1 MSWRAFLMLTIG
13 ASIGQLAAAR
23 AEEPFG
29 QEKVETREFR
39 TPQKLKGHSHA
50 HGAHDHGHGH
60 GHGHGHDRGGHDHG
74 EGGHDH
80 AHGVETENLFGF
92 TLGSDTDEAGAKGL
106 AVENVFRTGKRI
118 GAYRALGSKLE
129 FAYAVTDDFSF
140 SMSALGDCH
149 RIRDVPE
156 FDDVRRRCAFNG
168 IGGEVRWR
176 FLNRNT
182 SPFGLTLH
190 LEPSFARFDEESG
203 HVGRKLGSENKLIFD
218 KELVPDTL
226 FGAVNLLYEPER
238 MRERF
243 AFSTERGANAGVA
256 GALALRVSPIAFVGG
271 EVRYLRA
278 YEGLGLRRYQGDA
291 VYVGP
296 TAFVKLGD
304 TGWLQAAWN
313 AQVTGREV
321 PDRRERAAA
330 IVEAVNDNAA
340 AVADAVAAGEDPP
353 ALVLPD
359 FPGRRRLNLRNFERH
374 QFRLK
379 TGFEF

>member
-1 MSWRAFLMLTIG
+1 M
-13 ASIGQLAAAR
+13 AR
-23 AEEPFG
+23 MAWVAIAVGGLSLPISALAEEPFG
-29 QEKVETREFR
+29 QERVATREFR
-39 TPQKLKGHSHA
+39 TPQKLKGHSHE
-50 HGAHDHGHGH
+50 HGGHGH
-60 GHGHGHDRGGHDHG
+60 EHAHGGDDDDEGHGHADG

-80 AHGVETENLFGF
+80 AHGTETENLFGF
-92 TLGSDTDEAGAKGL
+92 TLGSDTDEAGAKGV
-106 AVENVFRTGKRI
+106 AIENVVRTGKRA

-129 FAYAVTDDFSF
+129 FAFAVTDDFSL

-182 SPFGLTLH
+182 GPFGLTLH

-203 HVGRKLGSENKLIFD
+203 KVGRKLGSENKLIFD
-218 KELVPDTL
+218 RELVPDTL

-243 AFSTERGANAGVA
+243 ALNTERGSVGGVA
-256 GALALRVSPIAFVGG
+256 GALALRVSPIAFVGA

-278 YEGLGLRRYQGDA
+278 YEGLAFRRYQGDA

-296 TAFVKLGD
+296 TLFAKLGEK
-304 TGWLQAAWN
+304 GWIQAAWN
-313 AQVTGREV
+313 AQVAGREA

-330 IVEAVNDNAA
+330 VVDALNQNAA
-340 AVADAVAAGEDPP
+340 AVAAGEDPP
-353 ALVLPD
+353 ALTLPD